1 MPSDL
6 HEQLVQAA
14 ARENVSLNRFVTGV
28 LAESVTG
35 EAPSETDR
43 APAVT
48 PDPTEATAPPGP
60 GRSPN
65 PGRSLRVAVAANV
78 LVVVLAAALAV
89 VLLVIA
95 LQRGI

>member
-14 ARENVSLNRFVTGV
+14 ARKNVSLNRFVTGV

-35 EAPSETDR
+35 EVPSEADPPT
-43 APAVT
+43 AVNPPPAT
-48 PDPTEATAPPGP
+48 TGTEPPR
-60 GRSPN
+60 GRSRN
-65 PGRSLRVAVAANV
+65 PERSLRMAVAANV
-78 LVVVLAAALAV
+78 LVVVLAAAVAV
-89 VLLVIA
+89 ALLVLA

>member
-14 ARENVSLNRFVTGV
+14 AREHVSLNRFVTGV

-35 EAPSETDR
+35 EARTEVDP

-48 PDPTEATAPPGP
+48 PPAATTEAEPPQ
-60 GRSPN
+60 GRSHN
-65 PGRSLRVAVAANV
+65 PGRSLRMAIVANV
-78 LVVVLAAALAV
+78 LIVVLAAAVAV
-89 VLLVIA
+89 VLLIIA